1 MHPQNADILREL
13 HSEISRL
20 AGELAAAHQRLT
32 ASENQVLDLNAENQL
47 LIDTIKYIIF
57 RRKDNA
63 NADEKDMQV
72 LPQ

>member
-13 HSEISRL
+13 HSEISHL

-47 LIDTIKYIIF
+47 LIDTIKYLIF
-57 RRKDNA
+57 RRKETSNA
-63 NADEKDMQV
+63 NEKDVQV